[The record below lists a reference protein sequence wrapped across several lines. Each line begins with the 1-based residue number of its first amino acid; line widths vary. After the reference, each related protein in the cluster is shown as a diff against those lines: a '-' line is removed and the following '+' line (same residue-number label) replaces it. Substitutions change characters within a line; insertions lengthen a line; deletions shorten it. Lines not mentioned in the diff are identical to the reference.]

1 MYVYALSNFN
11 TSLYERRNDFPV
23 PFHGVTNLRQPSR
36 CRVISRGVFAS
47 NLGKVA
53 PHKDGQICS
62 IAILN
67 VLGDFYCKIQLYCI
81 FIHTLTRK
89 YRISIHLF
97 VFSEA

>member
-1 MYVYALSNFN
+1 MRDFN
-11 TSLYERRNDFPV
+11 ARKDFPV

-36 CRVISRGVFAS
+36 GRVISRGVFAS

-53 PHKDGQICS
+53 LHKDGQVCS
-62 IAILN
+62 ITILN

-89 YRISIHLF
+89 YRISIHHF
-97 VFSEA
+97 VFSEL